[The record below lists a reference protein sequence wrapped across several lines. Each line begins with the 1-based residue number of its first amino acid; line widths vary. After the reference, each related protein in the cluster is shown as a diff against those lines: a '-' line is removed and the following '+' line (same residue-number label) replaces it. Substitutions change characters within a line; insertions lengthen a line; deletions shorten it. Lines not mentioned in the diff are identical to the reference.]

1 MTQNTIRTIRKIKQG
16 TIMSGDTLAEVT
28 SLLENVISLDK
39 SIYGVVLCTKEG
51 VPVASFALDDSM
63 KAQFLSTIS
72 AALFWA
78 GTTALSYLS
87 ESKATYF
94 SIETP
99 DDKILAILQPNYHL
113 VIILKADKPD
123 TDIET
128 IIPQLQSIAVRIEI
142 LMNTNELVPTETTL
156 DKIVKAIPEIQQ
168 AMILTTEGLPVEAVG
183 FENNIEIAALAGSI
197 FANGLTFSQ
206 VTESVTITAEG
217 IAILVNRVDQQRIL
231 IVSFRGSQAL
241 DSCKRVK
248 NLLHDESTS

>member
-1 MTQNTIRTIRKIKQG
+1 MNTDLVFYFI
-16 TIMSGDTLAEVT
+16 SHLLVSLT
-28 SLLENVISLDK
+28 SISLGMLVLLK
-39 SIYGVVLCTKEG
+39 NKKNSMARMFFLFTLSVSLWSFSYSIWLLC
-51 VPVASFALDDSM
+51 SDY
-63 KAQFLSTIS
+63 S

-99 DDKILAILQPNYHL
+99 DDRIIAILQPNYHL
-113 VIILKADKPD
+113 VIITKAGKPE
-123 TDIET
+123 TDLEP

-142 LMNTNELVPTETTL
+142 LMSANDLVPTETTL

-217 IAILVNRVDQQRIL
+217 IAILVNRIDQQRIL

-248 NLLHDESTS
+248 NLLREEDTS